1 MKNDTVEAGIDT
13 ICYACILTSTQKD
26 CMLQA
31 VKGRP
36 GFQTKVCNYWKGQ
49 FVYTYSGWAGVRL
62 RLRRSGEAVPWELEV
77 IAHPA
82 RVLGNPDRSA
92 LYVPQKDSYR
102 EFLRRADAWL
112 EEAAV
117 PCALKE
123 MQVRRADYTQNHCF
137 ADAELVQAY
146 LRILKKSRVL
156 PHYRV
161 EEFREEEG
169 KTRDVREANRH
180 SYKQSCKSA
189 AFFAYDKTAQLAML
203 GEEGTKLKSGR
214 ILRLE
219 VQLRRKALR
228 RWIPEKALDSGWK
241 TVKHLGKQG
250 MRFCGGIGSD
260 SSPAAG
266 ATCGT
271 RRPGRVLRR

>member
-1 MKNDTVEAGIDT
+1 M
-13 ICYACILTSTQKD
+13 CI
-26 CMLQA
+26 
-31 VKGRP
+31 R
-36 GFQTKVCNYWKGQ
+36 
-49 FVYTYSGWAGVRL
+49 
-62 RLRRSGEAVPWELEV
+62 
-77 IAHPA
+77 
-82 RVLGNPDRSA
+82 DR
-92 LYVPQKDSYR
+92 
-102 EFLRRADAWL
+102 
-112 EEAAV
+112 
-117 PCALKE
+117 
-123 MQVRRADYTQNHCF
+123 DYTQNHCF
-137 ADAELVQAY
+137 SDAELVQAY

-169 KTRDVREANRH
+169 KTKDVREANRH

-189 AFFAYDKTAQLAML
+189 AFFTYDKTAQLAML

-250 MRFCGGIGSD
+250 DAILRWYWAVSYTHLPYSQ
-260 SSPAAG
+260 SSSSSSVKPA
-266 ATCGT
+266 
-271 RRPGRVLRR
+271 